1 MKTEEEIEIELT
13 GETIYEIIVDSKS
26 GEIRTYRLNG
36 TISTEKHENRM
47 EYLRAIE
54 NKKDEMAEPY
64 RQAGVVSFTQ
74 SVFPKTVILCW
85 RTKIEIDERVEL
97 AVKKAM
103 EDFED
108 YNRDIH
114 NTTGIPTITNVD
126 DNYRYKHKNYSYVY
140 KSRMN

>member
-1 MKTEEEIEIELT
+1 MKTEEEIELT
-13 GETIYEIIVDSKS
+13 GETIYEIIVDRRS

-64 RQAGVVSFTQ
+64 KQDEVVSFTQ
-74 SVFPKTVILCW
+74 SVFPITAIRCW
-85 RTKIEIDERVEL
+85 RTKIEIDKRAEL
-97 AVKKAM
+97 AVKKEWA
-103 EDFED
+103 DFED

-126 DNYRYKHKNYSYVY
+126 DNYRYKHENYSYVY
-140 KSRMN
+140 KK